1 MTSHSWKVDG
11 LHCTSCMA
19 AIRKYLEKSGAKNI
33 IINFSSHTI
42 NIDIESEKIKSIEEG
57 VTNLGFPKS
66 NQTQTPSAHNH
77 THTHAHDSHHTHD
90 SHHAHSHTTSISFLS
105 HKNVFLIALILTL
118 PFFFSMF
125 YGHHH
130 LLGSSELAS
139 KIISFSLATP
149 VFILGLL
156 YFGKSAYQS
165 LKLGMANMNVLILF
179 GAGVAYFYSS
189 YLAFFTNEH
198 ILFFET
204 TATIITLVLFGNF
217 IEEWTVNKTQR
228 EVQKLIRSQDV
239 KANIVVYNAD
249 GSEYVYTDDAKRLK
263 VGDIILIKSGESVP
277 TDAKILWGK
286 GLFNDAIIS
295 GETLPIYKSINDKI
309 LGASLLTDGNVRA
322 IVTEVGKDTVLN
334 HIIQMIEK
342 AQLSKPKIQKFADK
356 ISSIFVPTIA
366 FIGLLTFI
374 LNYVAFNN
382 EIDESLRRSITVLVI
397 ACPCAMGLATP
408 AAIAV
413 GLSRGTKLGI
423 LFKETQCLEQMKTIQ
438 RVIFDKTGT
447 LTTGIFALENYFI
460 QPSHELLINQDLI
473 YSIMKHSNHP
483 IALSIV
489 QIWKTEKVSN
499 FSEVSEIKGAGMRV
513 VFKGQKIEIGSKN
526 INPNL
531 ISQATEDHSLYI
543 VLNDVLVGW
552 IDIKDQI
559 RTEAQQVVENLQKKG
574 IETWILSGDKKATVK
589 EVAEKLGIENYVAEQ
604 NPQQKLLMVEKLSLE
619 KPTIMIGDG
628 INDAP
633 ALAKATIGA
642 SISSASS
649 ITINAAQ
656 LILIKNGISELPHAI
671 RLGEETFKTI
681 RTNLFW
687 AFFYNIFAV
696 PIAALG
702 LLGTFAPTLGT
713 LIMAGSD
720 VILFINSAWLF
731 RKNID

>member
-1 MTSHSWKVDG
+1 MISHSWQVEG

-19 AIRKYLEKSGAKNI
+19 AIRKFLEKSGAKNI
-33 IINFSSHTI
+33 AINFSSHTI
-42 NIDIESEKIKSIEEG
+42 EVEIEKEKIVQIEDG

-66 NQTQTPSAHNH
+66 DPHLSLTSNTKHNH
-77 THTHAHDSHHTHD
+77 NHSHAHE
-90 SHHAHSHTTSISFLS
+90 HSHSHNHSHSTSILTQ
-105 HKNVFLIALILTL
+105 KNVFLISLILTL
-118 PFFFSMF
+118 PFFFSMI

-130 LLGSSELAS
+130 LLGKNEFIS
-139 KIISFSLATP
+139 KIVSFCLATP
-149 VFILGLL
+149 VFIFGLL

-165 LKLGMANMNVLILF
+165 LKIGMANMNVLILL
-179 GAGVAYFYSS
+179 GAGVAYFYST

-198 ILFFET
+198 VLFFET

-217 IEEWTVNKTQR
+217 IEEWTVSKTQR
-228 EVQKLIRSQDV
+228 EVQKLIRSQNV
-239 KANIVVYNAD
+239 TANVVVYNAD
-249 GSEYVYTDDAKRLK
+249 GSEYVYTEDAKRLK
-263 VGDIILIKSGESVP
+263 VGDIILIKSGETVP
-277 TDAKILWGK
+277 SDAKILWGN

-295 GETLPIYKSINDKI
+295 GETLPISKTNNDKI
-309 LGASLLTDGNVRA
+309 LGASILTDGNVRA
-322 IVTEVGKDTVLN
+322 IITEVGKDTVIN

-342 AQLSKPKIQKFADK
+342 AQNSKPKIQKFADK

-366 FIGLLTFI
+366 IIGLLTFLI
-374 LNYVAFNN
+374 NYFAFSTPLA
-382 EIDESLRRSITVLVI
+382 ESLRRSITVLVI

-423 LFKETQCLEQMKTIQ
+423 LFKETQCLEQMKSIK

-447 LTTGIFALENYFI
+447 LTTGVFALENYFI
-460 QPSHELLINQDLI
+460 NPAFQNIINKDLI

-483 IALSIV
+483 IAQSIV
-489 QIWKTEKVSN
+489 QIWKTDKVNS
-499 FSEVSEIKGAGMRV
+499 FSEVTEIKGSGMRV
-513 VFKGQKIEIGSKN
+513 KFKDDHIEIGSKN
-526 INPNL
+526 INIDVITKFN
-531 ISQATEDHSLYI
+531 EEHSLYLI
-543 VLNDVLVGW
+543 LNNNIAGW

-559 RTEAQQVVENLQKKG
+559 REEAYNVVTNLHKKG
-574 IETWILSGDKKATVK
+574 IETWILSGDKKTIVND
-589 EVAEKLGIENYVAEQ
+589 VAAKLGITNYLAEQ
-604 NPQQKLLMVEKLSLE
+604 SPQQKLLMVEKLSFE
-619 KPTIMIGDG
+619 KPSIMIGDG

-642 SISSASS
+642 SLSSASS
-649 ITINAAQ
+649 ITLNAAQ

-671 RLGEETFKTI
+671 RLGQETFNTI

-687 AFFYNIFAV
+687 AFIYNILAV

-702 LLGTFAPTLGT
+702 LLGTFAPTVGT

-731 RKNID
+731 RKKID